1 MSYNLITY
9 SDSRKSILW
18 TPMKTGSSHATFMF
32 THFDFTTKCFDK
44 ETFELV
50 NSKPPTKIV
59 HHHNCFITEQLMD
72 YDVICTTRNPYARIL
87 SAFFYVN
94 NMRQE
99 ELTVQNFR
107 KFFAKEMDKPTMLH
121 ESYFG
126 YPKIPKYFLRMEN
139 LYEDYLKLPFVFESN
154 IFQWGLLQDLCNL
167 KINKGKKSIP
177 TSEFFTIDMID
188 YFYDNFRNLF
198 DINGYEKDSYKQF
211 N

>member
-1 MSYNLITY
+1 
-9 SDSRKSILW
+9 
-18 TPMKTGSSHATFMF
+18 MF

>member
-9 SDSRKSILW
+9 SDTHKSILW

-32 THFDFTTKCFDK
+32 THFDFTTKGFDK

-50 NSKPPTKIV
+50 NSQPPNKIV
-59 HHHNCFITEQLMD
+59 HHHNCFITDELMD

-87 SAFFYVN
+87 SAFFYTY
-94 NMRQE
+94 NMRNE

-107 KFFAKEMDKPTMLH
+107 KFFAKEMEKPVMLY
-121 ESYFG
+121 EAYFG
-126 YPKIPKYFLRMEN
+126 YPKTPKYFLRMEN

-154 IFQWGLLQDLCNL
+154 IFQWGLLRDLCDM
-167 KINKGKKSIP
+167 KINKGKNSIP
-177 TSEFFTIDMID
+177 TSEFFTMDMID

-198 DINGYEKDSYKQF
+198 DINGYEKDSYKKY